1 MENRI
6 KSTSLS
12 WLEIDRN
19 NLLHNLNIIR
29 KKTSKKVKICAVVK
43 ANAYGHGYDTITEI
57 LKNQDIDFY
66 AVHSFEEAVILS
78 ELKVIP
84 QIFIVGYVPLKQ
96 LRQAVE
102 YGFHLI
108 VYNIETIKK
117 LKSLKTSHPAK
128 IHLKLETGTNR
139 QGITASDL
147 PQFLKLIKNDKKIEL
162 IGAATHYANIED
174 TTDHSYA
181 DYQLATYREMISR
194 IEKTGFKLKIK
205 HTASSA
211 ASLLFSK
218 THFDMI
224 RYGISLYGLWPSK
237 ETYVSYRLA
246 GGKNNLLKPALTWKT
261 KITQIKKVPKGSFI
275 GYGCTYRTTTNSR
288 IAVLPIG
295 YFDGYD
301 RNISNLGYVLIRGQ
315 RAPVRGRVC
324 MDIIMVDTT
333 NITGVRLEDEVVL
346 LGHQGDEVIT
356 TEQMAGWAQTI
367 NYEIISRIS
376 PLLPRIIV

>member
-1 MENRI
+1 MENQI

-12 WLEIDRN
+12 WLEIDGK

-29 KKTSKKVKICAVVK
+29 KKISKKVKICAVVK
-43 ANAYGHGYDTITEI
+43 ANAYGHGYETITDI
-57 LKNQDIDFY
+57 LKNQAIDFY

-78 ELKVIP
+78 DLKVKP
-84 QIFIVGYVPLKQ
+84 QIFIVGYVPLEQ
-96 LRQAVE
+96 LKLAVE

-108 VYNIETIKK
+108 VYNIETVKK
-117 LKSLKTSHPAK
+117 LKSLSTSKTAK

-147 PQFLKLIKNDKKIEL
+147 PQFLKLIKNDKNIEL

-181 DYQLATYREMISR
+181 DYQLATYREMIVQ
-194 IEKTGFKLKIK
+194 IEKAGFKLKIK

-211 ASLLFSK
+211 ASLLFGK

-237 ETYVSYRLA
+237 ETYLSYRLA

-288 IAVLPIG
+288 IAILPIG

-324 MDIIMVDTT
+324 MDIIMVDVT
-333 NITGVRLEDEVVL
+333 NIAGVHLEDEVVL
-346 LGHQGDEVIT
+346 LGRQRDEVIT